1 MITDLLCIRELACV
15 RDHVVRD
22 TAEETAVGFAQEGK
36 YPDWNLEYQPI
47 SIPTRRF

>member
-15 RDHVVRD
+15 Q
-22 TAEETAVGFAQEGK
+22 EETAVGFGQEGK